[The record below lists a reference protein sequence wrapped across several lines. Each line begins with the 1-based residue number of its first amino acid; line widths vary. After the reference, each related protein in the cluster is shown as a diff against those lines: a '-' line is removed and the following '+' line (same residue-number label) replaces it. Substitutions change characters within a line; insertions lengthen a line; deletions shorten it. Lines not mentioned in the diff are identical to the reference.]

1 MDDVPTLNLLDE
13 DGQPVLCYVERSL
26 NAKGKEYV
34 LLRPVDAPVEIF
46 AWVGDE
52 EEEEDEMLLD
62 VDDAELDEIMP
73 TAKAVLAEQDLTLHR
88 TALSLIASGNLPE
101 FSEEDV
107 ITLDIEGDEGQVN
120 MEQFQQL
127 ASFFHE
133 EQEYVVCTPLDP
145 FLFIARL
152 NAAGQPELLTPDEL
166 VALQQLDEFKEMQL
180 ELEQLADEFDDE
192 ELN

>member
-1 MDDVPTLNLLDE
+1 MDDVPTINLLDE
-13 DGQPVLCYVERSL
+13 DGQSVPCYVERSL

-52 EEEEDEMLLD
+52 DEEDEMLLD

-88 TALSLIASGNLPE
+88 TALALIASGDLPE
-101 FSEEDV
+101 FNEEDV
-107 ITLDIEGDEGQVN
+107 ITLDIEGEEGQVN
-120 MEQFQQL
+120 LEQFQQL
-127 ASFFHE
+127 TSFFHE

-166 VALQQLDEFKEMQL
+166 VALQKLDEFKEMQL

>member
-1 MDDVPTLNLLDE
+1 MDEVPTINLLDE
-13 DGQPVLCYVERSL
+13 DGQSISCYVERSL
-26 NAKGKEYV
+26 SAKGKEYV

-52 EEEEDEMLLD
+52 DEEDEMLLD

-88 TALSLIASGNLPE
+88 TALALIARGELPE
-101 FSEEDV
+101 FTEEDV
-107 ITLDIEGDEGQVN
+107 ITLDLEGEEGQVN
-120 MEQFQQL
+120 LEQFQQL

-152 NAAGQPELLTPDEL
+152 NSAGQPELLTPDEL
-166 VALQQLDEFKEMQL
+166 DTLQQLDEFKELQL